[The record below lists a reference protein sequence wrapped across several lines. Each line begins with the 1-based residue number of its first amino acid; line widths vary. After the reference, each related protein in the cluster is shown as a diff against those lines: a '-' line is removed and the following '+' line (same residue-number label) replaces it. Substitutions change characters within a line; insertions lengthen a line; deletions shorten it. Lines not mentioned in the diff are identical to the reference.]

1 MLLSSRRH
9 TAIVT
14 AFLLVAGLVFA
25 APVSAVD
32 DPAPSPSYLASFD
45 ACEDIPASDFDDLP
59 SDQSQADNVNCIAYF
74 GITKG
79 TSATTFSPAD
89 PVTREQM
96 ALFLIRLAGRVGI
109 AIPSTGDFGFSD
121 IGHLSA
127 IYRVAINQL
136 AGLGITKGTSATTFS
151 PADPVTREQM
161 ALFIARLM
169 DKMEPPAYG
178 DYRFG
183 YTPADVVDTSLR
195 PVDAPFTD
203 LDGVLKDT
211 FDTINRL
218 YELGVIADAPGGTY
232 RPSVDITRATMADFM
247 AAVLDHSRLRPRG
260 LTIKAARISEYGPT
274 EVVLMVSMRDPDFG
288 PVESQRVDVFS
299 SQEVSGGLNEDGTC
313 DPAVVT
319 GDCTWNADDRATD
332 QDGNIWATYRL
343 DEGATSVYYAWIGS
357 SPGTQFDADEV
368 DEATVAVT
376 SQPDVAGIRVTS
388 DVREHAD
395 GNKVHLARTR
405 RVTLTLQVVDRDDR
419 PLSRP
424 GFDFEVGL
432 EQLVDGNR
440 RLRHGEVRLTT
451 DEEGKA
457 TFRVEGVENRR
468 ADTNQTRV
476 DEVTFSH
483 VGEELVGV
491 DLSDVVVAIEW
502 SEEASQTHKAVAKAP
517 DYVIVR
523 DDGDV
528 SIRASITLYDQ
539 YGFGHRTGAGQQ
551 VEMTIGGEDLSASVN
566 GSGTGTRSARLQ
578 HEEVGFSVAVTFTA
592 DPDGDGVDLPT
603 GVDDPQEVYVQLV
616 TVATSKDAG
625 NDLGIHTFFPRH
637 NRFTTEVGRG
647 NPDANLLFY
656 YKPGDKFKAGDRP
669 ITIEEFE
676 ALLTPFEG
684 DENLARIDIVTY
696 DREGSSEFRVT
707 RSASDFL
714 S

>member
-32 DPAPSPSYLASFD
+32 GSFPSPSYLASFD

-59 SDQSQADNVNCIAYF
+59 GDQSQADNVNCIAYF
-74 GITKG
+74 GITRG

-109 AIPSTGDFGFSD
+109 AIPSAGDFGFSD

-127 IYRVAINQL
+127 GSRVAINQL

-151 PADPVTREQM
+151 PADPVPRWQM

-218 YELGVIADAPGGTY
+218 YELGVVDDGTGGTY

-247 AAVLDHSRLRPRG
+247 AAVLDHSGLRPAG
-260 LTIKAARISEYGPT
+260 LNIKAARISEYGPT
-274 EVVLMVSMRDPDFG
+274 EVVLMVSVRDPDFG

-299 SQEVSGGLNEDGTC
+299 SGLVSGGLDEEGAC
-313 DPAVVT
+313 IPALVT

-332 QDGNIWATYRL
+332 QEGNIWVTYRL
-343 DEGATSVYYAWIGS
+343 DEGATSVYYAWIGAG
-357 SPGTQFDADEV
+357 PGTQFDADEV

-432 EQLVDGNR
+432 EQLVDGAQ

-457 TFRVEGVENRR
+457 TFRLEGVEDRR
-468 ADTNQTRV
+468 ADTNQTTV

-483 VGEELVGV
+483 VGEETGV
-491 DLSDVVVAIEW
+491 TDLSDVVVAIEW
-502 SEEASQTHKAVAKAP
+502 SEEASQTHKAVARAP
-517 DYVIVR
+517 DYVIIR

-551 VEMTIGGEDLSASVN
+551 VEMTIGGQDLSASVN

-578 HEEVGFSVAVTFTA
+578 HEEVGFPVPVTFIA

-656 YKPGDKFKAGDRP
+656 YKPGDKFKAGDRL
-669 ITIEEFE
+669 IAIDEFE
-676 ALLTPFEG
+676 ELLTPFEG

-707 RSASDFL
+707 RSASD
-714 S
+714 